1 MSDIEA
7 VQLPAA
13 APAATAVAPQPATA
27 GAVLGQAERRRIHI
41 TALIVACALFM
52 QNVDSTV
59 IATALPSMARAF
71 DAQPIRMNVA
81 LTSYMLSLAVF
92 IPASGW
98 MADRFGTRNVFRI
111 AIGVFTLGSVL
122 CGSAQS
128 LPALVLFR
136 VLQGIGGAMM
146 VPVGRLLLLRNIPKS
161 ELVAAMAWLTTPALI
176 GPVVGP
182 PLGGFITTYFSW
194 RLIFDINVPIGIA
207 GIILVTV
214 FVDDLRETTEARFDW
229 VGFVLSGVTLS
240 CLMFGFELA
249 GRGLVPME
257 VSLAVLGVGVAGA
270 VGYGGH
276 AMRHS
281 APLLDFTLL
290 RIRTFLV
297 SIVAGTLFRVGV
309 GAMPFLMPMM
319 LQLAFGRSPLQSGLI
334 TLASSAGAL
343 VMKPVSL
350 RALRLLG
357 FRDTL
362 LVNGVLSAG
371 LLGLCAAFRPAWPVA
386 AIYLV
391 LLVSGFFRSLQFT
404 AYNALAYSE
413 IPRARMSAATSLYS
427 TIQQVSLTMGIA
439 IAAAAITVA
448 MTVNGDAEPAL
459 ADFSLGFVVVA
470 LCSLSAA
477 PLALLMPRDAGSDV
491 TGHR

>member
-1 MSDIEA
+1 MPQAAIGA
-7 VQLPAA
+7 APLPADSTA
-13 APAATAVAPQPATA
+13 A
-27 GAVLGQAERRRIHI
+27 LGSAERRRIHI
-41 TALIVACALFM
+41 TALIVASALFM

-71 DAQPIRMNVA
+71 GAEPIHMNVA

-111 AIGVFTLGSVL
+111 AIAVFTAGSVL

-136 VLQGIGGAMM
+136 VLQGVGGAMM

-161 ELVAAMAWLTTPALI
+161 ELVAAMAWLTTPALL
-176 GPVVGP
+176 GPVLGP
-182 PLGGFITTYFSW
+182 PLGGLITTYFSW

-207 GIILVTV
+207 GIILVSV
-214 FVDDLRETTEARFDW
+214 FVDDVRETVGARFDW
-229 VGFVLSGVTLS
+229 AGFAISGVTLS
-240 CLMFGFELA
+240 SLMVGFELA
-249 GRGLVPME
+249 GRGLVPVE
-257 VSLAVLGVGVAGA
+257 VALAVLGVGIAGA
-270 VGYGGH
+270 LGYGMH
-276 AMRHS
+276 AMRHPT
-281 APLLDFTLL
+281 PLLDLTLL
-290 RIRTFLV
+290 RYRTFLV
-297 SIVAGTLFRVGV
+297 SITAGTLFRVGV

-334 TLASSAGAL
+334 TFASSAGAL
-343 VMKPVSL
+343 VMKPVAT

-391 LLVSGFFRSLQFT
+391 LLAGGFFRSLQFI
-404 AYNALAYSE
+404 AYNALAYGE

-427 TIQQVSLTMGIA
+427 TIQQVSLTMGISV
-439 IAAAAITVA
+439 AAAAISVA
-448 MTVNGDAEPAL
+448 MTVNGHAGPEL

-470 LCSLSAA
+470 LFSLAAA
-477 PLALLMPRDAGSDV
+477 PLALLMPRDAAADV